1 MFEKL
6 YTAGEVAEIFGVRSH
21 KKIRVVEV
29 VESAI
34 RDY

>member
-6 YTAGEVAEIFGVRSH
+6 CTAGEVAEIFGARSH

-34 RDY
+34 GDC

>member
-6 YTAGEVAEIFGVRSH
+6 YTAGEVTKIFRARSH
-21 KKIRVVEV
+21 KKVKVVEA

-34 RDY
+34 RDC